1 MTYYNQIHLN
11 QPLGRKLSLIAKDFL
26 CLLNTKLSHIDLD
39 RNYYALI
46 LIGKANGEMTQQEL
60 ATKLESDKVSIVRII
75 DYLTEQGYVTRINH
89 KEDRRKYCLT
99 LTTKAEIELIEIEN
113 ALIDVHK
120 QSYKGLTET
129 EICSFNKTLSIIQK
143 NLKH

>member
-26 CLLNTKLSHIDLD
+26 CLLNTKLSRIDLD